1 VQISTINYRK
11 IVIFSLILV
20 LFWIPISNTQIKAES
35 NSSGDLP
42 SPPQNLLATPGDG
55 YITLTWDPPLNE
67 ENSNIIKYYIYR
79 ETGLDKLTPGSTKI
93 KIAEA
98 TTTNYTDKEVTNCRE
113 YYYQVSGVNS
123 LGEGEKSNEASA
135 TPFQKYPTKIPWV
148 WITSKDGQI
157 FLSWEKPCDYCGP
170 PIIKYNIYR
179 ATTSDSTKT
188 IIGETT
194 STSFV
199 DTNVTNGEKYYY
211 QISAV
216 NQFGEGE
223 KSDEVTHLA
232 GPAPGE
238 IDDLIAVPKNNE
250 IFLSW
255 SPPEDNG
262 FPITKY
268 YIYRET
274 LLEKLT
280 PCTTK
285 VKIAEATTTSY
296 TDTQLKNG
304 EIYFYQVTAVNPFGE
319 GEKSNEVSATP
330 GILLQKEWIFQKH
343 FQYNLDNNYETIEG
357 TGFLKGK
364 IILSGGNLSAE
375 GEIILNGPLPVNI
388 PEVYL
393 ITTNGPNKELTK
405 QLIEIRNFH
414 YSQQNSSTFSFSG
427 QIINVVQP
435 INNGHFEISAQVNY
449 DAIKYEFFL
458 NTNSQINNHYLPLT
472 ENQPPIPIISFHP
485 KNPVKGT
492 KVKFDG
498 AKSFDFDG
506 EIVSFEWQIAS
517 FTFYGTTTEFTFDE
531 NGEYQIILTVT
542 DENGATS
549 STSTIIKVEPFS
561 FVLITDLH
569 IGWGIPD
576 YNGEGYNDQ
585 EEGQDYYMTERLK
598 MVVDWINGNYERQNI
613 KFVVVDGDISD
624 TAEYSEFLKAREILN
639 QLKIPYIPLI
649 GNHDIWPNTQ
659 KLTTD
664 PDGLGGRWNTIK
676 EKRKEGEPLGDEYF
690 EKIFWQDNAT
700 NTSRIKA
707 LFDNFERQEEIPQ
720 YQGPPYFQNYSFN
733 FGGTTFIALDF
744 NAREVDELL
753 KTGKTTTRVHAETL
767 NWLEEKL
774 KENQGKKVVIF
785 VHQPFIMP
793 PSPIS
798 LYGRKLKDIKGLMR
812 KYCREEEVQCKIY
825 SFAGHTHRNHVSKL
839 EIPADDVIETEA
851 LLQSPPIVSSGNF
864 LRIVQITGNSSTE
877 IEYNTFISNFPK
889 AINPFITTN
898 KEEIVVDKKVKFF
911 VHTKNLSPEDVFSYI
926 LNFDENYQIE
936 CNREKQKCETNDSS
950 SQSIKEAK
958 CKIQEILCGQGV
970 CFPIDIH
977 PQCEV
982 KYSAAGDYKI
992 SLKIVPKE
1000 NKEYS
1005 EEISWYFRVKEK
1017 TKPFWKILFSSP
1029 NIVPL
1034 LNGEENIDLTQ
1045 EENSQNTTEW
1055 VFLTKFSS
1063 PGTPI
1068 GTFQVHFDE
1077 ATGDINLLSLLAD
1090 IDVKSGKSILYMR
1103 EWPKEIERSKIL
1115 FIPKNEYSDTSH

>member
-1 VQISTINYRK
+1 MQISTINFRK
-11 IVIFSLILV
+11 IAIFSLILV
-20 LFWIPISNTQIKAES
+20 LFWIPISNTQVKAES
-35 NSSGDLP
+35 DSSGDLP

-188 IIGETT
+188 MIGETT

-285 VKIAEATTTSY
+285 VKIAEATNTSY

-357 TGFLKGK
+357 TGSLKGK

-458 NTNSQINNHYLPLT
+458 NTNSQINNHYFPLT
-472 ENQPPIPIISFHP
+472 ENQPPTPIISFHP

-517 FTFYGTTTEFTFDE
+517 STFYGTTTEFTFDE
-531 NGEYQIILTVT
+531 NGEYQINLIVA
-542 DENGATS
+542 DEDGATS

-561 FVLITDLH
+561 FAIITDLH
-569 IGWGIPD
+569 IGRH
-576 YNGEGYNDQ
+576 YQ
-585 EEGQDYYMTERLK
+585 EEYEGEDYYLTQRLRNVVNWINQNKDNIKCEENATCSLKFVAVLGDIVENTPLAGFCKVKEILDQLQIPYVPVFGNHDVGTDEEFEKEKRWAGQDYFDQVFWSTSSIPCQNTTSTKNFELLLNDLNFQRDETNKDYKNFSFSFGGINFIGLDFVSREPFMKFGKGVGADAVLNEINKGWLEKKLEEFKGEPVILFTHHPLIFDPINAFSFTEFSQLENLLK
-598 MVVDWINGNYERQNI
+598 DNITVFFDFAGHIHSFEEWHGKGWWVANANKKYTPIAFTNVLTTEALMVGSNGRGVEEETEENGVVNGKKGIIRIVKVSEKNEI
-613 KFVVVDGDISD
+613 KPNNWE
-624 TAEYSEFLKAREILN
+624 TAETGDEFLAFN
-639 QLKIPYIPLI
+639 PSI
-649 GNHDIWPNTQ
+649 GFGFSRQMTACV
-659 KLTTD
+659 
-664 PDGLGGRWNTIK
+664 GCTIK
-676 EKRKEGEPLGDEYF
+676 EIPCVEL
-690 EKIFWQDNAT
+690 
-700 NTSRIKA
+700 KA
-707 LFDNFERQEEIPQ
+707 DAFCDKTKKLFIPIW
-720 YQGPPYFQNYSFN
+720 SFDD
-733 FGGTTFIALDF
+733 GSSTT
-744 NAREVDELL
+744 
-753 KTGKTTTRVHAETL
+753 
-767 NWLEEKL
+767 
-774 KENQGKKVVIF
+774 
-785 VHQPFIMP
+785 
-793 PSPIS
+793 
-798 LYGRKLKDIKGLMR
+798 
-812 KYCREEEVQCKIY
+812 
-825 SFAGHTHRNHVSKL
+825 
-839 EIPADDVIETEA
+839 TEA
-851 LLQSPPIVSSGNF
+851 LTKCDFALG
-864 LRIVQITGNSSTE
+864 
-877 IEYNTFISNFPK
+877 
-889 AINPFITTN
+889 
-898 KEEIVVDKKVKFF
+898 
-911 VHTKNLSPEDVFSYI
+911 VHTITLTLKDPHSDFSESI
-926 LNFDENYQIE
+926 SKKIE
-936 CNREKQKCETNDSS
+936 IN
-950 SQSIKEAK
+950 
-958 CKIQEILCGQGV
+958 
-970 CFPIDIH
+970 
-977 PQCEV
+977 
-982 KYSAAGDYKI
+982 
-992 SLKIVPKE
+992 
-1000 NKEYS
+1000 
-1005 EEISWYFRVKEK
+1005 
-1017 TKPFWKILFSSP
+1017 
-1029 NIVPL
+1029 
-1034 LNGEENIDLTQ
+1034 ENIIARTINRTIDQIQKGIEFVSEKAKQSFDKIRQIGKDTIYIIKHS
-1045 EENSQNTTEW
+1045 E
-1055 VFLTKFSS
+1055 
-1063 PGTPI
+1063 PTPI
-1068 GTFQVHFDE
+1068 GTINIDFDK
-1077 ATGDINLLSLLAD
+1077 TSKDIEFSNLVAD
-1090 IDVKSGKSILYMR
+1090 TDPTHSKTILYLP
-1103 EWPKEIERSKIL
+1103 EWPVEVERSKVL
-1115 FIPKNEYSDTSH
+1115 FLPKNDK

>member
-42 SPPQNLLATPGDG
+42 SPPQNLLATPSDG

-304 EIYFYQVTAVNPFGE
+304 EIYFYQVTAINPFGE

-517 FTFYGTTTEFTFDE
+517 STFYGTTTEFTFDE

-542 DENGATS
+542 DENGTTS

-598 MVVDWINGNYERQNI
+598 MVVDWINGNYERENI

-744 NAREVDELL
+744 NDRNYEGLIPMGCSTVRIWD
-753 KTGKTTTRVHAETL
+753 ETL
-767 NWLEEKL
+767 SWLEKIL
-774 KENQGKKVVIF
+774 KEKEGEKTVIF
-785 VHQPFIMP
+785 VHQPFGI
-793 PSPIS
+793 
-798 LYGRKLKDIKGLMR
+798 LYGKNFAEIVKIIN
-812 KYCREEEVQCKIY
+812 KYCNSEELGCKIY
-825 SFAGHTHRNHVSKL
+825 NFAGHTHRKSIFRLSYLPSPFKV
-839 EIPADDVIETEA
+839 PADEVIETEA
-851 LLQSPPIVSSGNF
+851 LLQSPSSFGPFTISSGNF
-864 LRIVQITGNSSTE
+864 LRIVQITGNNSTE
-877 IEYNTFISNFPK
+877 IEYNIFASGFPK
-889 AINPFITTN
+889 PINPFITTN
-898 KEEIVVDKKVKFF
+898 KENPAVDESITFTA
-911 VHTKNLSPEDVFSYI
+911 HTKNLDPKDISEYI
-926 LNFDENYQIE
+926 WKFDENYSISCKRGENE
-936 CNREKQKCETNDSS
+936 CRVNITGPHN
-950 SQSIKEAK
+950 IKKAECRMTK
-958 CKIQEILCGQGV
+958 WVCTYGG
-970 CFPIDIH
+970 CFPFDVENECKVVYNAMGI
-977 PQCEV
+977 
-982 KYSAAGDYKI
+982 YKI
-992 SLKIVPKE
+992 SLKVISKDNP
-1000 NKEYS
+1000 NYS
-1005 EEISWYFRVKEK
+1005 EEISWNLKIGER
-1017 TKPFWKILFSSP
+1017 KPRWKIILPISNLF
-1029 NIVPL
+1029 PL
-1034 LNGEENIDLTQ
+1034 LNGQGNIVLTEEENAQNTEEFVLLKKELASPSVPIGGFNVHFEKAIKDIDL
-1045 EENSQNTTEW
+1045 SGL
-1055 VFLTKFSS
+1055 V
-1063 PGTPI
+1063 
-1068 GTFQVHFDE
+1068 
-1077 ATGDINLLSLLAD
+1077 AD
-1090 IDVKSGKSILYMR
+1090 IDSQKGKSILYM
-1103 EWPKEIERSKIL
+1103 ENWPKEVERSKIL
-1115 FIPKNEYSDTSH
+1115 LISKK